1 MMLEELQRRNYSTIT
16 THNYLR
22 VVTEFAKYFGKPPD
36 RLGLN
41 ELRTYQAYLLRERKL
56 TPGSVVNQVA
66 ALRFFFVKTLK
77 RHQFRDFLPYPQ
89 DRRRLPTVLS
99 REEVARLIDAAGNLF
114 RRTLLMTLYG
124 TGMRRS
130 ELASLKVGDIDSQRM
145 IIRVV
150 AGKGGKDR
158 DLPLS
163 SALLETLR
171 EYWQWRKPK
180 LYMFP
185 TRTRGR
191 TLDQP
196 ISDKTVWIACREA
209 ARQAGI
215 KKRITPHT
223 LRHSW
228 ATHLLE
234 AGTDLRTIQVLLGHG
249 DLENTAQYL
258 HLSQRHLQTVV
269 NPLDGISL
277 TDTQNI
283 SRSFKRKNKNDSAH
297 PRGGRHSAHAR
308 RSFPGSVSIELWR
321 PATQSLS
328 CHSALPYRC
337 PRRPS
342 RCLPLS
348 ATEFLRRFFLHV
360 LPKGFVRIRPFGFL
374 ANRFRASRLALGRQL
389 LAYSGSSEHE
399 VRAHDV
405 PESSSPW
412 HCPRCGASII

>member
-1 MMLEELQRRNYSTIT
+1 VTRLRKMMLEELQRRNYSAIT
-16 THNYLR
+16 TRNYLR

-56 TPGSVVNQVA
+56 TPGTVVNQVA

-99 REEVARLIDAAGNLF
+99 REEVSRLINAAGNLF

-130 ELASLKVGDIDSQRM
+130 ELASLKVDDIDSQRM

-196 ISDKTVWIACREA
+196 ISDKTVWIACSEA

-249 DLENTAQYL
+249 DLETTAQYL
-258 HLSQRHLQTVV
+258 HLSRRHLQAVS
-269 NPLDGISL
+269 NPLDGL
-277 TDTQNI
+277 TLAGTESV
-283 SRSFKRKNKNDSAH
+283 SRSFKRKKQ
-297 PRGGRHSAHAR
+297 
-308 RSFPGSVSIELWR
+308 E
-321 PATQSLS
+321 
-328 CHSALPYRC
+328 
-337 PRRPS
+337 
-342 RCLPLS
+342 
-348 ATEFLRRFFLHV
+348 
-360 LPKGFVRIRPFGFL
+360 
-374 ANRFRASRLALGRQL
+374 
-389 LAYSGSSEHE
+389 
-399 VRAHDV
+399 
-405 PESSSPW
+405 
-412 HCPRCGASII
+412 